1 MSNEQITPPPPGAE
15 GAAKKPWRKPRLR
28 FVKFLETEGNPT
40 KATMFVPE
48 TSDPNTY
55 DPNVS

>member
-1 MSNEQITPPPPGAE
+1 MNKLTPPPPEAE

-28 FVKFLETEGNPT
+28 LVEFLKTEGNPT
-40 KATMFVPE
+40 RATRFVAE
-48 TSDPNTY
+48 RNDPNTY